1 MKFQEILKAPHFFF
15 YYFFF
20 YYFLIFYVHIL
31 HVHVYLLWLPNF
43 NARLVLA
50 VFCCAFFENSRIND

>member
-1 MKFQEILKAPHFFF
+1 MKFQEILKHHIFFRILQCDIK
-15 YYFFF
+15 
-20 YYFLIFYVHIL
+20 LIFYVHIL